1 MGVRR
6 YLAMIAGAVLLA
18 APAVAQ
24 PDFAAAF
31 QRLDAN
37 GDGVIAVG
45 ELRHEGVDA
54 PTYAR
59 PIAGYVTDDGYV
71 VELWH
76 TPFGVRVSSRAG
88 MTLAATKARQDMIF
102 LRDVPVRVAPWL
114 MLAGNPELRTMTAER
129 FERELQAFA
138 DKTITGL
145 DRDSNGGVSTVEI
158 DRMLLDVIEAHARD
172 ASFQNGPGGD
182 AMRAHAHKLR
192 REYYASLDLD
202 GDGAFTA
209 DEMLESVLT
218 RMVAAYALPKP

>member
-6 YLAMIAGAVLLA
+6 YLAMIAGAVLLV

-37 GDGVIAVG
+37 GDGVIAFG
-45 ELRHEGVDA
+45 ELHHEGVDA
-54 PTYAR
+54 SRYAR

-76 TPFGVRVSSRAG
+76 TPFGLRVSSSSG
-88 MTLAATKARQDMIF
+88 MTLAATKARQDRTF
-102 LRDVPVRVAPWL
+102 VRDVPVRLAPWL

-129 FERELQAFA
+129 FERELRAFA
-138 DKTITGL
+138 DKMIAGL
-145 DRDSNGGVSTVEI
+145 DRDGDEGISTVEV
-158 DRMLLDVIEAHARD
+158 DRMLLDVIEAHTEN
-172 ASFQNGPGGD
+172 ASFQSGAGGD
-182 AMRAHAHKLR
+182 AMRAHVHKLK

-202 GDGAFTA
+202 GDGVFAA